1 MGFFANLITDPYKPS
16 NGKWLFVGDSQTN
29 KMATNYVA
37 QLKNSVGF
45 TNFKIVQKDGATT
58 DWILAELKKE
68 LASNPTYDY
77 VVVWGGYNDMYGRVL
92 PERARVT
99 AIANIKQMVSLIRAG
114 KGAFGLPRKA
124 IVVNL
129 HCDSLRAESARFANN
144 EAQTSLLYADILKS
158 GANYVVPT
166 RAITGGCPKDLNALK
181 TNRATYCTKGDPI
194 CHLNSVGNKAIAT
207 NIAQKLKWI

>member
-1 MGFFANLITDPYKPS
+1 MGFFANLLNDPYKPS
-16 NGKWLFVGDSQTN
+16 NAKWLFVGDSQTN

-45 TNFKIVQKDGATT
+45 TNYKIIQKDGAPT
-58 DWILAELKKE
+58 DWMLTELTKE
-68 LASNPTYDY
+68 LTSNPTYDY
-77 VVVWGGYNDMYGRVL
+77 VVIWGGYNDMYGRVL
-92 PERARVT
+92 PERARLQ
-99 AIANIKQMVSLIRAG
+99 AIANIKQMVALVKSGRG
-114 KGAFGLPRKA
+114 SFGLPRKA

-129 HCDSLRAESARFANN
+129 HCDSMRAESARFPDN

-166 RAITGGCPKDLNALK
+166 RSITGGCPKDATALK
-181 TNRATYCTKGDPI
+181 NNRATYCTKGDPL
-194 CHLNSVGNKAIAT
+194 CHLNAVGNKAIAT

>member
-1 MGFFANLITDPYKPS
+1 MGFFTNLLNDPNKPS
-16 NGKWLFVGDSQTN
+16 NAKWLFVGDSQTN

-45 TNFKIVQKDGATT
+45 TNYKIIQKDGSTT
-58 DWILAELKKE
+58 DWMLTELKKE
-68 LASNPTYDY
+68 LTANPTYDY
-77 VVVWGGYNDMYGRVL
+77 VVIWGGYNDMYGRVL
-92 PERARVT
+92 PERARVQ
-99 AIANIKQMVSLIRAG
+99 AIANIKQMVALVKAG
-114 KGAFGLPRKA
+114 KGSFNLPRKA

-129 HCDSLRAESARFANN
+129 HCDSMRAESSRFPSN

-166 RAITGGCPKDLNALK
+166 RALTGGCPKYLNAFK
-181 TNRATYCTKGDPI
+181 TTRAKYCTKNDPI
-194 CHLNSVGNKAIAT
+194 CHLNPLGNRVIAT